1 MVIYEQFSINS
12 FAQKIEMKFYPLAV
26 IFMLLGI
33 AIMSFNPVKKGFET
47 ENSIINAGLTD
58 FKTKLDHL
66 KSDAYRFSDDKISLG
81 DLRKTLKETR
91 NSFKEIEF
99 YVAYHYPEFTKT
111 HLNAAPLFH
120 IEAASTSS
128 YTLPPEGLQVLD
140 EMIFSDEAE
149 DKKEEI
155 KTITDFLFNSYA
167 NFYLSSVKNGLS
179 KGNNKTLPLR
189 IELIRIYS
197 LGVTGFDT
205 PGSLNISEETRHAFS
220 GMKNYINDDPYFKNY
235 NTKSAD
241 QLLSSGIEYLST
253 HTDFETF
260 DRIEFYKKYIQP
272 LYKELGSWDG
282 RSDDLKEF
290 SGWNA
295 GNTEFF
301 SSDFLDPYFYTLLKK
316 EENNEALRKLGK
328 QIFYDQNLS
337 SNGKMSCATC
347 HLPENAFT
355 DLKGKSQSNVDGKTV
370 LRNSP
375 TLYNAVFAKR
385 FFYDLRAFYLEQQAE
400 HVIYNKDEFNTSYE
414 NIIKKLKSK
423 PEYKKAFTT
432 AFGKSD
438 ISREHFSKALSSY
451 VASLYSY
458 ESDFDQ
464 FMRNEKEISADAK
477 KGFNLFMGKANC
489 ATCHFAPNFSG
500 LVPPFFNENESE
512 VLGVTAKPI
521 NQKPLELDADKGRV
535 NSPVRKENS
544 WIYENSFKTV
554 TVRNIALTKPYFHNG
569 AFNTLE
575 EVLDFYNEGGGEG
588 LGLKMKNQTLDSEK
602 LNLSKT
608 EIKQIIAFLNSLTD
622 ISKTKVR

>member
-1 MVIYEQFSINS
+1 MR
-12 FAQKIEMKFYPLAV
+12 FYPFAA
-26 IFMLLGI
+26 LLFLFVFS
-33 AIMSFNPVKKGFET
+33 AMSFNPVDKGVKSEDTFINKGLSEFKNKL
-47 ENSIINAGLTD
+47 EN
-58 FKTKLDHL
+58 L
-66 KSDAYRFSDDKISLG
+66 KSDAKSFSEDKISIEELQQS
-81 DLRKTLKETR
+81 LKNTR

-120 IEAASTSS
+120 IEAAGTSA

-140 EMIFSDEAE
+140 EMIFSDEALE
-149 DKKEEI
+149 KKDDI
-155 KTITDFLFNSYA
+155 KTIADFLYNSYA
-167 NFYLSSVKNGLS
+167 SFYLSTVKNGLS

-205 PGSLNISEETRHAFS
+205 PGSLNVSDETVHAFS
-220 GMKNYINDDPYFKNY
+220 GMQKYLHDDLYFKNY
-235 NTKSAD
+235 NIQKADAILKEGINYLTKN
-241 QLLSSGIEYLST
+241 
-253 HTDFETF
+253 TDFETF

-272 LYKELGSWDG
+272 LYEEFGSWDG
-282 RSDDLKEF
+282 RTDDLKEF
-290 SGWNA
+290 SGWNV
-295 GNTEFF
+295 GNKNFF

-316 EENNEALRKLGK
+316 DEDNGDLKKLGK
-328 QIFYDQNLS
+328 EIFYDQNVS
-337 SNGKMSCATC
+337 NNGKMSCATC

-355 DLKGKSQSNVDGKTV
+355 DLKAKSQSNVEGKTV

-375 TLYNAVFAKR
+375 SLYNAVFAKR

-414 NIIKKLKSK
+414 SIIKKLKTK
-423 PEYKKAFTT
+423 PEYRKAFKA
-432 AFGKSD
+432 AFKNGEINK
-438 ISREHFSKALSSY
+438 ENFSKALSSY

-458 ESDFDQ
+458 ESDFDR
-464 FMRNEKEISADAK
+464 FMRNEKEISSDAK

-512 VLGVTAKPI
+512 VLGITAKPI
-521 NQKPLELDADKGRV
+521 SQKPLELDADQGRI

-554 TVRNIALTKPYFHNG
+554 TVRNVALTKPYFHNG
-569 AFNTLE
+569 AFDTLE
-575 EVLDFYNEGGGEG
+575 EVMDFYNEGGGEG
-588 LGLKMKNQTLDSEK
+588 LGLKVKNQTLASDK
-602 LNLSKT
+602 LNLTQT
-608 EIKQIIAFLNSLTD
+608 EIKQIIAFLNALTD
-622 ISKTKVR
+622 VSRK

>member
-1 MVIYEQFSINS
+1 MRS
-12 FAQKIEMKFYPLAV
+12 YPLLIV
-26 IFMLLGI
+26 ILLIGF
-33 AIMSFNPVKKGFET
+33 AIMSFNPEYKGIET
-47 ENSIINAGLTD
+47 ENTVINKGLAD
-58 FKTKLDHL
+58 FKTKLEQL
-66 KSDAYRFSDDKISLG
+66 KSDAYQFSEDKISLE
-81 DLRKTLKETR
+81 DLQKSLKATR

-99 YVAYHYPEFTKT
+99 YVAYHYPEFTKSK
-111 HLNAAPLFH
+111 LNAAPLFH
-120 IEAASTSS
+120 IEAAGTKS

-140 EMIFSDEAE
+140 ELIFSDEAGE
-149 DKKEEI
+149 QKEEI
-155 KTITDFLFNSYA
+155 KTITNFLYNTYA
-167 NFYLSSVKNGLS
+167 GFYLNSVKNGLS
-179 KGNNKTLPLR
+179 KGNNRTLPLR

-205 PGSLNISEETRHAFS
+205 PGSLNTSEETAHAFI
-220 GMKNYINDDPYFKNY
+220 GIKKYVNDDLYFKNF
-235 NTKSAD
+235 NIQKANSILTE
-241 QLLSSGIEYLST
+241 GIEYLSKNNN
-253 HTDFETF
+253 FETF

-272 LYKELGSWDG
+272 LYEEFGKWDG

-290 SGWNA
+290 SGWNVS
-295 GNTEFF
+295 NKNLF

-316 EENNEALRKLGK
+316 EEDNADLRKLGK
-328 QIFYDQNLS
+328 EIFYDQNLS

-355 DLKGKSQSNVDGKTV
+355 DLKVKSPSNVEGKTV

-375 TLYNAVFAKR
+375 SLYNAVFAKR

-400 HVIYNKDEFNTSYE
+400 HVIYNEDEFNTSYE
-414 NIIKKLKSK
+414 SIIQKLKTKKEYRQAFKAALKNGEVSK
-423 PEYKKAFTT
+423 EN
-432 AFGKSD
+432 
-438 ISREHFSKALSSY
+438 FSKALSSY

-458 ESDFDQ
+458 ESDFDK
-464 FMRNEKEISADAK
+464 FMRNEKNISSDAQ

-512 VLGVTAKPI
+512 VLGITQKPI
-521 NQKPLELDADKGRV
+521 SHKPFELDTDKGRI
-535 NSPVRKENS
+535 NSPVKKENS

-588 LGLKMKNQTLDSEK
+588 LGLKIKNQTLAPDK
-602 LNLSKT
+602 LNLTPT

-622 ISKTKVR
+622 VSKK

>member
-1 MVIYEQFSINS
+1 
-12 FAQKIEMKFYPLAV
+12 MKFYPLAIV
-26 IFMLLGI
+26 ILLIGF
-33 AIMSFNPVKKGFET
+33 AVMSFNPVDKGLET
-47 ENSIINAGLTD
+47 ENTVINKGLAD
-58 FKTKLDHL
+58 FKNKLEQL
-66 KSDAYRFSDDKISLG
+66 KSDAHQFSEDNISLT
-81 DLRKTLKETR
+81 DLQQSLKNTR

-120 IEAASTSS
+120 IEAAGTTA

-140 EMIFSDEAE
+140 ELVFSDEAAGH
-149 DKKEEI
+149 KEEI
-155 KTITDFLFNSYA
+155 KTITDFLYNSYA
-167 NFYLSSVKNGLS
+167 GFYLSSVKNGLS

-197 LGVTGFDT
+197 LGITGFDT
-205 PGSLNISEETRHAFS
+205 PGSLNISEEAAHAFS
-220 GMKNYINDDPYFKNY
+220 GMNKYINDDPYFKNY
-235 NTKSAD
+235 NVQKASTILKEAID
-241 QLLSSGIEYLST
+241 YLSENK
-253 HTDFETF
+253 DFETF
-260 DRIEFYKKYIQP
+260 DRIAFYKKYIQP
-272 LYKELGSWDG
+272 LYEEFGNWDG

-295 GNTEFF
+295 GNKNFF

-316 EENNEALRKLGK
+316 EDDNPELRTLGK
-328 QIFYDQNLS
+328 EIFFDQEVS
-337 SNGKMSCATC
+337 DNGKMSCATC

-355 DLKGKSQSNVDGKTV
+355 DLKAKSPSNVEGKTV

-375 TLYNAVFAKR
+375 SLYNAVFAKR

-414 NIIKKLKSK
+414 SIIKKLKTK
-423 PEYKKAFTT
+423 PEYRKAFKKAFKN
-432 AFGKSD
+432 GN
-438 ISREHFSKALSSY
+438 ISKENFSKALSSY

-458 ESDFDQ
+458 ESDFDR
-464 FMRNEKEISADAK
+464 FMRNEKDISSDAK

-512 VLGVTAKPI
+512 VLGITAKPI
-521 NQKPLELDADKGRV
+521 SNKPYVLDADKGRL
-535 NSPVRKENS
+535 NSTVKKENS

-575 EVLDFYNEGGGEG
+575 EVMDFYNEGGGEG
-588 LGLKMKNQTLDSEK
+588 LGLPVKNQTLAPDK
-602 LNLSKT
+602 LNLTKQ
-608 EIKQIIAFLNSLTD
+608 EIAQIIAFLNSLTD
-622 ISKTKVR
+622 VSRK

>member
-1 MVIYEQFSINS
+1 MR
-12 FAQKIEMKFYPLAV
+12 FYPFAAIL
-26 IFMLLGI
+26 FLLVFS
-33 AIMSFNPVKKGFET
+33 AMSFNPVDKGVKSEDTFV
-47 ENSIINAGLTD
+47 NQGLSD
-58 FKTKLDHL
+58 FKSKLENL
-66 KSDAYRFSDDKISLG
+66 KSDAKSFSEDKISLEE
-81 DLRKTLKETR
+81 LQQSLKNTR

-120 IEAASTSS
+120 IEAAGTSA

-140 EMIFSDEAE
+140 EMIFSDEALE
-149 DKKEEI
+149 KKDDI
-155 KTITDFLFNSYA
+155 KTIADFLYNSYA
-167 NFYLSSVKNGLS
+167 SFYLSTVKNGLS

-205 PGSLNISEETRHAFS
+205 PGSLNVSDETVHAFS
-220 GMKNYINDDPYFKNY
+220 GMQKYLHDDPYFKNY
-235 NTKSAD
+235 NIQKANEILTDGINYLTKN
-241 QLLSSGIEYLST
+241 
-253 HTDFETF
+253 TDFETF

-272 LYKELGSWDG
+272 LYEEFGSWDG
-282 RSDDLKEF
+282 RTDDLKEF
-290 SGWNA
+290 SGWNV
-295 GNTEFF
+295 GNKNFF

-316 EENNEALRKLGK
+316 DEDNGDLRKLGK
-328 QIFYDQNLS
+328 EIFYDQNVS
-337 SNGKMSCATC
+337 NNGKMSCATC

-355 DLKGKSQSNVDGKTV
+355 DLKAKSPSNVEGKTV

-375 TLYNAVFAKR
+375 SLYNAVFAKR

-414 NIIKKLKSK
+414 SIIKKLKTK
-423 PEYKKAFTT
+423 QEYRKAFKA
-432 AFGKSD
+432 AFKNGEINK
-438 ISREHFSKALSSY
+438 ENFSKALSSY

-458 ESDFDQ
+458 ESDFDR
-464 FMRNEKEISADAK
+464 FMRNEKEISSDAK

-512 VLGVTAKPI
+512 VLGITAKPI
-521 NQKPLELDADKGRV
+521 SQKPLELDADLGRI

-554 TVRNIALTKPYFHNG
+554 TVRNAALTKPYFHNG

-575 EVLDFYNEGGGEG
+575 EVMDFYNEGGGEG
-588 LGLKMKNQTLDSEK
+588 LGLKVKNQTLASDK
-602 LNLSKT
+602 LNLTQT
-608 EIKQIIAFLNSLTD
+608 EIKQIIAFFNSLTD
-622 ISKTKVR
+622 VSRK

>member
-1 MVIYEQFSINS
+1 
-12 FAQKIEMKFYPLAV
+12 MKFYPLAV
-26 IFMLLGI
+26 LFVMLGF
-33 AIMSFNPVKKGFET
+33 AVMSFNPSHKGFKN
-47 ENSIINAGLTD
+47 ENSVIHQGLTN
-58 FKTKLDHL
+58 FKTRLSQL
-66 KSDAYRFSDDKISLG
+66 KSNAYAFSEGKITLE

-120 IEAASTSS
+120 IEAAGTTS

-140 EMIFSDEAE
+140 EMVFSDEAE
-149 DKKEEI
+149 EKKEEI

-167 NFYLSSVKNGLS
+167 SFYLSSIKNGLS

-205 PGSLNISEETRHAFS
+205 PGSLNSSEEALHAFS
-220 GMKNYINDDPYFKNY
+220 GMKKYIQDDPYFKNY
-235 NTKSAD
+235 NTEKAH
-241 QLLSSGIEYLST
+241 QLFTAGIKYLSEN
-253 HTDFETF
+253 TDFEKF

-272 LYKELGSWDG
+272 LYEELGNWDG
-282 RSDDLKEF
+282 TTDDLKEF
-290 SGWNA
+290 SGWNP
-295 GNTEFF
+295 GSKNLF

-316 EENNEALRKLGK
+316 DEDNEALRNLGK
-328 QIFYDQNLS
+328 QIFYDQNVS
-337 SNGKMSCATC
+337 GNGKMSCATC

-355 DLKGKSQSNVDGKTV
+355 DLKSKSQSNVDGKTV

-400 HVIYNKDEFNTSYE
+400 HVIYNKDEFNTSYD
-414 NIIKKLKSK
+414 NIIKKINVD
-423 PEYKKAFTT
+423 PEYKKAFKK
-432 AFGKSD
+432 AFKKGT
-438 ISREHFSKALSSY
+438 INRENFSKALSSY

-464 FMRNEKEISADAK
+464 FMRNEKEISDDAK

-512 VLGVTAKPI
+512 VLGVTIKPI
-521 NQKPLELDADKGRV
+521 DQKPLALDEDKGRI
-535 NSPVRKENS
+535 NSPVKKENS

-554 TVRNIALTKPYFHNG
+554 TVRNVALTKPYFHNG
-569 AFNTLE
+569 AFSTLE
-575 EVLDFYNEGGGEG
+575 EVMEFYNEGGGEG
-588 LGLKMKNQTLDSEK
+588 LGLKMKNQTLAADK
-602 LNLSKT
+602 LNLSST
-608 EIKQIIAFLNSLTD
+608 EIQQIIAFLNSLTD
-622 ISKTKVR
+622 ISKTKVK

>member
-1 MVIYEQFSINS
+1 MRFYS
-12 FAQKIEMKFYPLAV
+12 FAA
-26 IFMLLGI
+26 LLFLLVFS
-33 AIMSFNPVKKGFET
+33 AMSFNPVDKGVKSEDTF
-47 ENSIINAGLTD
+47 INKGLSD
-58 FKTKLDHL
+58 FKNKLENL
-66 KSDAYRFSDDKISLG
+66 KSDAKSFSEDKISLEE
-81 DLRKTLKETR
+81 LQKSLKNTR

-120 IEAASTSS
+120 IEAAGTSA

-140 EMIFSDEAE
+140 EMIFSDEALE
-149 DKKEEI
+149 KKDDI
-155 KTITDFLFNSYA
+155 KTIADFLYNSYA
-167 NFYLSSVKNGLS
+167 SFYLSTVKNGLS

-205 PGSLNISEETRHAFS
+205 PGSLNVSDETVHAFS
-220 GMKNYINDDPYFKNY
+220 GMQKYLHDDPYFKNY
-235 NTKSAD
+235 NIQKADEILTEGINYLTKN
-241 QLLSSGIEYLST
+241 
-253 HTDFETF
+253 TDFETF
-260 DRIEFYKKYIQP
+260 DRIEFYKKFIQP
-272 LYKELGSWDG
+272 LYQEFGSWDG
-282 RSDDLKEF
+282 RTDDLKEF
-290 SGWNA
+290 SGWNV
-295 GNTEFF
+295 GNKNFF
-301 SSDFLDPYFYTLLKK
+301 SSDFLNPYFYTLLKK
-316 EENNEALRKLGK
+316 DEDNGDLRKLGK
-328 QIFYDQNLS
+328 EIFYDQNVS
-337 SNGKMSCATC
+337 NNGKMSCATC

-355 DLKGKSQSNVDGKTV
+355 DLKAKSPSNVEGKTV

-375 TLYNAVFAKR
+375 SLYNAVFAKR

-414 NIIKKLKSK
+414 SIIKKLKTK
-423 PEYKKAFTT
+423 PEYRKAFKA
-432 AFGKSD
+432 AFKNGEINK
-438 ISREHFSKALSSY
+438 ENFSKALSSY

-464 FMRNEKEISADAK
+464 FMRNEKEISSDAK

-512 VLGVTAKPI
+512 VLGITAKPI
-521 NQKPLELDADKGRV
+521 SQKPLELDADQGRV

-554 TVRNIALTKPYFHNG
+554 TVRNVALTKPYFHNG

-575 EVLDFYNEGGGEG
+575 EVMDFYNEGGGEG
-588 LGLKMKNQTLDSEK
+588 LGLKVKNQTLASDK
-602 LNLSKT
+602 LNLTQT
-608 EIKQIIAFLNSLTD
+608 EIKQIIAFLNALTD
-622 ISKTKVR
+622 VSRK

>member
-1 MVIYEQFSINS
+1 
-12 FAQKIEMKFYPLAV
+12 MKFYPLIL
-26 IFMLLGI
+26 IFLFIGF
-33 AIMSFNPVKKGFET
+33 AIMSFNPVYKGV
-47 ENSIINAGLTD
+47 ENENNVVNKGLAD

-66 KSDAYRFSDDKISLG
+66 KSDVYQFSEEKIPLEQLQESL
-81 DLRKTLKETR
+81 KNTR

-99 YVAYHYPEFTKT
+99 YIAYHYPEFTKT

-120 IEAASTSS
+120 IEAAGTSA

-140 EMIFSDEAE
+140 ELIFSDEAAE
-149 DKKEEI
+149 EKEKI
-155 KTITDFLFNSYA
+155 KAITDFLYNSYA
-167 NFYLSSVKNGLS
+167 SFYLSSVKNGLS

-189 IELIRIYS
+189 IELIRMYS

-205 PGSLNISEETRHAFS
+205 PGSLNVSEEAKHVFS
-220 GMKNYINDDPYFKNY
+220 GMKKYINDDPYFKNY
-235 NTKSAD
+235 NIQKANAILTD
-241 QLLSSGIEYLST
+241 GIGYLSKN
-253 HTDFETF
+253 TDFETF

-272 LYKELGSWDG
+272 LYEEFGKWDG

-290 SGWNA
+290 SGWNV
-295 GNTEFF
+295 NNKNFF

-316 EENNEALRKLGK
+316 EEDNADLRALGK
-328 QIFYDQNLS
+328 EIFYDQNLS
-337 SNGKMSCATC
+337 DNGKMSCATC

-355 DLKGKSQSNVDGKTV
+355 DLKSKSPSNVEGKTV

-375 TLYNAVFAKR
+375 SLYNAVFAKR

-400 HVIYNKDEFNTSYE
+400 HVIYNEDEFNTSYE
-414 NIIKKLKSK
+414 SIIKKLKTK
-423 PEYKKAFTT
+423 PEYKKAFKT
-432 AFGKSD
+432 AFKNGN
-438 ISREHFSKALSSY
+438 ISKENFSKALSSY

-458 ESDFDQ
+458 ESDFDK
-464 FMRNEKEISADAK
+464 FMRNEKEISVDAK

-512 VLGVTAKPI
+512 VLGIPTKPI
-521 NQKPLELDADKGRV
+521 NQKPIELDADKGRI
-535 NSPVRKENS
+535 NSPVKKENS

-575 EVLDFYNEGGGEG
+575 EVMDFYNEGGGEG
-588 LGLKMKNQTLDSEK
+588 LGLKMKNQTLAPDK
-602 LNLSKT
+602 LNLT
-608 EIKQIIAFLNSLTD
+608 QPEIKQIIAFLNALTD
-622 ISKTKVR
+622 VSKR

>member
-1 MVIYEQFSINS
+1 MR
-12 FAQKIEMKFYPLAV
+12 FYPFAAIL
-26 IFMLLGI
+26 FLLVLS
-33 AIMSFNPVKKGFET
+33 AMSFNPADKGT
-47 ENSIINAGLTD
+47 KSENTFVNQGLSD
-58 FKTKLDHL
+58 FKSKLENL
-66 KSDAYRFSDDKISLG
+66 KSDAKSFSEDKISLEE
-81 DLRKTLKETR
+81 LQQSLKNTR

-120 IEAASTSS
+120 IEAAGTSA

-140 EMIFSDEAE
+140 EMIFSDEALE
-149 DKKEEI
+149 KKDDI
-155 KTITDFLFNSYA
+155 KTIADFLYNSYA
-167 NFYLSSVKNGLS
+167 SFYLSTVKNGLS

-205 PGSLNISEETRHAFS
+205 PGSLNVSDETVHAFS
-220 GMKNYINDDPYFKNY
+220 GMKKYLHDDPYFKNY
-235 NTKSAD
+235 NIQKADEILTEGINYLTKN
-241 QLLSSGIEYLST
+241 
-253 HTDFETF
+253 TDFETF

-272 LYKELGSWDG
+272 LYEEFGSWDG

-290 SGWNA
+290 SGWNV
-295 GNTEFF
+295 GNKNFF

-316 EENNEALRKLGK
+316 DEDNGDLRKLGK
-328 QIFYDQNLS
+328 EIFYDQNVS
-337 SNGKMSCATC
+337 NNGKMSCATC

-355 DLKGKSQSNVDGKTV
+355 DLKAKSQSNVEGKTV

-375 TLYNAVFAKR
+375 SLYNAVFAKR

-414 NIIKKLKSK
+414 SIIKKLKTK
-423 PEYKKAFTT
+423 QEYRKAFKA
-432 AFGKSD
+432 AFKNGEINK
-438 ISREHFSKALSSY
+438 ENFSKALSSY

-458 ESDFDQ
+458 ESDFDR
-464 FMRNEKEISADAK
+464 FMRNEKEISSDAK

-512 VLGVTAKPI
+512 VLGITAKPI
-521 NQKPLELDADKGRV
+521 SQKPLELDADLGRI
-535 NSPVRKENS
+535 NSPVKKENS

-554 TVRNIALTKPYFHNG
+554 TVRNAALTKPYFHNG

-575 EVLDFYNEGGGEG
+575 EVMDFYNEGGGEG
-588 LGLKMKNQTLDSEK
+588 LGLQVKNQTLASDK
-602 LNLSKT
+602 LNLSQT

-622 ISKTKVR
+622 VSRK

>member
-1 MVIYEQFSINS
+1 MRFYS
-12 FAQKIEMKFYPLAV
+12 FAAILF
-26 IFMLLGI
+26 LLVFS
-33 AIMSFNPVKKGFET
+33 AMSFNPVDKGVKSEDTFINKGLSEFKNKL
-47 ENSIINAGLTD
+47 EN
-58 FKTKLDHL
+58 L
-66 KSDAYRFSDDKISLG
+66 KSDAKSFSEDKISLEE
-81 DLRKTLKETR
+81 LQQSLKNTR

-120 IEAASTSS
+120 IEAAGTSA

-140 EMIFSDEAE
+140 EMIFSDEALE
-149 DKKEEI
+149 KKNDI
-155 KTITDFLFNSYA
+155 KTIADFLYNSYA
-167 NFYLSSVKNGLS
+167 SFYLSTVKNGLS

-205 PGSLNISEETRHAFS
+205 PGSLNVSDETVHAFS
-220 GMKNYINDDPYFKNY
+220 GMQKYLHDDLYFKNY
-235 NTKSAD
+235 NIQKADAILTDGINYLTKN
-241 QLLSSGIEYLST
+241 
-253 HTDFETF
+253 TDFETF

-272 LYKELGSWDG
+272 LYEEFGNWDG
-282 RSDDLKEF
+282 RTDDLKEF
-290 SGWNA
+290 SGWNV
-295 GNTEFF
+295 GNKNFF

-316 EENNEALRKLGK
+316 DEDNGDLRKLGK
-328 QIFYDQNLS
+328 EIFYDQNVS
-337 SNGKMSCATC
+337 NNGKMSCATC

-355 DLKGKSQSNVDGKTV
+355 DLKAKSPSNMEGKTV

-375 TLYNAVFAKR
+375 SLYNAVFAKR

-414 NIIKKLKSK
+414 SIIKKLKTK
-423 PEYKKAFTT
+423 PEYRKAFKA
-432 AFGKSD
+432 AFKNGEINK
-438 ISREHFSKALSSY
+438 ENFSKALSSY

-458 ESDFDQ
+458 ESDFDR
-464 FMRNEKEISADAK
+464 FMRNEKEISSDAK

-512 VLGVTAKPI
+512 VLGITAKPI
-521 NQKPLELDADKGRV
+521 SQKPLELDADQGRI

-554 TVRNIALTKPYFHNG
+554 TVRNVALTKPYFHNG

-575 EVLDFYNEGGGEG
+575 EVMDFYNEGGGEG
-588 LGLKMKNQTLDSEK
+588 LGLKVKNQTLASDK
-602 LNLSKT
+602 LNLTQT

-622 ISKTKVR
+622 VNRK